1 MHNSL
6 LGSRDFVMRIRPLII
21 ESSDRAD
28 ETVNLAILSGDRAL
42 FVSQIESGN
51 MFRKVAPLRGLPPL
65 HECCAEEAL
74 LSALNAEGCNHLI
87 DRLTYDM
94 FADKTHQSKS
104 PPTEEIEW
112 IIEQGRSYDREEQF
126 EETQCVAAAIFC
138 NIGALMCVFSIRGP
152 SVRISEERLV
162 GHGDT
167 APRTANRVI
176 QRLRCV
182 SPSHWAK
189 YD

>member
-1 MHNSL
+1 
-6 LGSRDFVMRIRPLII
+6 MRIRPLII
-21 ESSDRAD
+21 ESSDRTD

-51 MFRKVAPLRGLPPL
+51 MMRMVAPLRGLPPL
-65 HECCAEEAL
+65 HEWCAEEAL

-112 IIEQGRSYDREEQF
+112 IIEQGRSYDREEHV
-126 EETQCVAAAIFC
+126 EGTPCVAAAVFYEL
-138 NIGALMCVFSIRGP
+138 GAPICVLNIRGP
-152 SVRISEERLV
+152 RVRISEKLLV
-162 GHGDT
+162 GYVDT
-167 APRTANRVI
+167 AARTANWAI
-176 QRLRCV
+176 QSLRGL
-182 SPSHWAK
+182 SPSHWAE
-189 YD
+189 YE